1 MIFCLFICFMFWL
14 RSFKSDVFS
23 WNSMQERSDW
33 ALKEAWEL
41 ELLGITTTT
50 RQTLALLEAQ
60 KVEMHS
66 FTCFTLSTPK
76 RNPTE
81 SNPKLQ
87 VTRFHF
93 KCITY
98 SQKCVF
104 SRIHTIKKKTVKKK
118 RGGNCGNQTF
128 PTTKTTKTHK
138 TSSSQPNV
146 QRRGP
151 RARPGSHRPNPRPL
165 PRSQRNQ
172 RRFQKRR
179 KIPEFGCQNELFLEM
194 FFWFWS
200 FWGFCF
206 FHVFPSLIVFGY
218 GCIWL
223 FSFQLLVVWP
233 CFCAVSTGLRPRRDL
248 LHRLPFGHLRRL
260 AENLQLSSIL
270 LDEWEQR
277 WIMVNRRNCS
287 NERYWARLSK
297 ETVFVL
303 EVGEKNEMPQMP
315 QMSTKPR
322 LVD

>member
-1 MIFCLFICFMFWL
+1 
-14 RSFKSDVFS
+14 
-23 WNSMQERSDW
+23 MQERSDW

-194 FFWFWS
+194 FF
-200 FWGFCF
+200 
-206 FHVFPSLIVFGY
+206 
-218 GCIWL
+218 
-223 FSFQLLVVWP
+223 
-233 CFCAVSTGLRPRRDL
+233 
-248 LHRLPFGHLRRL
+248 
-260 AENLQLSSIL
+260 
-270 LDEWEQR
+270 
-277 WIMVNRRNCS
+277 
-287 NERYWARLSK
+287 
-297 ETVFVL
+297 
-303 EVGEKNEMPQMP
+303 
-315 QMSTKPR
+315 
-322 LVD
+322 